1 MHPSQGGCIHPS
13 TAECDRPIQV
23 VYVCNIVITLN
34 MSVFHHGM
42 RHKRHRYILAW

>member
-1 MHPSQGGCIHPS
+1 MHPSAYRGM
-13 TAECDRPIQV
+13 RPIQV